1 MKQYDAEGN
10 EIKVDEKTDKERRAA
25 FEAISKKAILVNM
38 SRKQISNMPF
48 DVNTSNKVA
57 TLLKVTD
64 PNMLQVRKLLFN
76 PDHLAK
82 TRSLINDALL
92 MVWNHTRPWDNIG
105 YRLLPMAY
113 YDDFNETFG
122 KIKDEFE
129 EAVREFIDNYDSYVK
144 ESKKVLGKAFDKN
157 DYPAKDQLK
166 QFFNL
171 EIHTS
176 QFPDIDDIRLCL
188 SGPELV
194 SMQQDITEQYEST
207 IAESIAT
214 LAGMVEDGNFNR
226 DEVGNLIKVIDG
238 LNIGNS
244 PEVEMKLSE
253 IRENLNKAGIVFDET
268 KEDESDEGM
277 MVMDDIIEDAENS
290 VNDDDM
296 DELMDEYL

>member
-1 MKQYDAEGN
+1 MKQYDKDGN
-10 EIKVDEKTDKERRAA
+10 EIKVDEKTDKERKTA

-57 TLLKVTD
+57 TLLNVTD
-64 PNMLQVRKLLFN
+64 PNMIQVRKLLFN

-82 TRSLINDALL
+82 SRSLINDALL

-129 EAVREFIDNYDSYVK
+129 EATREFITNYDTYVK

-157 DYPAKDQLK
+157 DYPDKAQLG

-176 QFPDIDDIRLCL
+176 QFPDIDDIRLNL

-194 SMQQDITEQYEST
+194 AMQQDITEKYEDT
-207 IAESIAT
+207 IKKSINELVT
-214 LAGMVEDGNFNR
+214 MVSDKNFNR
-226 DEVGNLIKVIDG
+226 NEVGDLIKIIDG
-238 LNIGNS
+238 LNVGGDTETDMRLA
-244 PEVEMKLSE
+244 EV
-253 IRENLNKAGIVFDET
+253 RENLKKAGVVFDEDT
-268 KEDESDEGM
+268 KEDDNEGM
-277 MVMDDIIEDAENS
+277 MVMDDIVEDAENS
-290 VNDDDM
+290 ESDDDM
-296 DELMDEYL
+296 DEIMDSYL